1 MRVKSVHC
9 EDWGI
14 NYVFKNRKRISL
26 QTYWMTRYLL
36 VLLIGLAIVA
46 LISAIWIRH
55 TNVSYRMDTMEVLAE
70 QITNQLTDVE
80 NPTNDVPNRFIGD
93 PEKFSRQDIKPKVYI
108 TNTDGDVLN
117 ERAMGPKITK
127 IPKEV
132 LTSSDEKQTLKDLDG
147 ISQTYYMV
155 KKKVEIDEKHVGW
168 VVVMEDEKMM
178 TRSNQ
183 AYGQLALMIGA
194 LALIGLGAI
203 YYLTSRLVRPIR
215 EVAVAAKQ
223 IQEGNYAISLPDH
236 PKEREVYELVTSFT
250 EMANR
255 LEQLE
260 AMRTELLAGVTH
272 ELKTPVTAID
282 GLLQALKD
290 GVVTGEEAREFVQ
303 MAMVETKKMKTMVG
317 DLLAFNS
324 FAVNAIP
331 LKFETKEINSYVEN
345 TMKQWQTTQ
354 EFEEVQITLDEHV
367 EPIHLSIDP
376 IRFQQICTNLWTNAA
391 QAMHEQGQIH
401 IRLQA
406 DKEKV
411 RIFVQDEGSGIPKE
425 EQPFIF
431 DRFYRGENKKYAIR
445 GLGLGL
451 PLSKMMAQS
460 MQGDLR
466 LVHSDE
472 QGTCFVIELKR
483 NEA

>member
-1 MRVKSVHC
+1 
-9 EDWGI
+9 
-14 NYVFKNRKRISL
+14 
-26 QTYWMTRYLL
+26 
-36 VLLIGLAIVA
+36 
-46 LISAIWIRH
+46 
-55 TNVSYRMDTMEVLAE
+55 
-70 QITNQLTDVE
+70 
-80 NPTNDVPNRFIGD
+80 
-93 PEKFSRQDIKPKVYI
+93 
-108 TNTDGDVLN
+108 
-117 ERAMGPKITK
+117 
-127 IPKEV
+127 
-132 LTSSDEKQTLKDLDG
+132 
-147 ISQTYYMV
+147 MV
-155 KKKVEIDEKHVGW
+155 KKKVEMDEKHVGW